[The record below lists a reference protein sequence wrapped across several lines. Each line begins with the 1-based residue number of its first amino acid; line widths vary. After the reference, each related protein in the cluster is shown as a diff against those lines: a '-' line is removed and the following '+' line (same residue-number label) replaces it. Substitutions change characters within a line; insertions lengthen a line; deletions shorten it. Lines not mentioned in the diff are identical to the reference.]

1 MKKEYKEN
9 NSWFETCM
17 YKILKK
23 INIYTDFIFHMCYL
37 MLFNAIIVENYIK

>member
-23 INIYTDFIFHMCYL
+23 IL